1 MLTEIERLLN
11 EGWNANRYIGV
22 PKMLSMKADI
32 KNYQDKY
39 EVVCEVPGLKK
50 EDIHVSMESD
60 VLAISVTH
68 SNKEEEAEFSYLLR
82 ERVEGEITRKF
93 KLPYV
98 DTSKISASLDSGILT
113 LTLPKMEERAKRTIE
128 IE

>member
-1 MLTEIERLLN
+1 MLTEIERFFN
-11 EGWNANRYIGV
+11 EGLNANRYMGV
-22 PKMLSMKADI
+22 PKMLSMKTDI

-39 EVVCEVPGLKK
+39 EVICEVPGLKK

-60 VLAISVTH
+60 VLVISATYAH
-68 SNKEEEAEFSYLLR
+68 KEEEAEFGYLLR

-98 DTSKISASLDSGILT
+98 DVSKISASLDAGILT
-113 LTLPKMEERAKRTIE
+113 LTLPKMAERAKRTIE